1 MNAISD
7 FKRII
12 TTFKK
17 VILVKLCRVIKAK
30 LYPVKR
36 EIKLLLIL
44 YSYIF
49 SNYCLLTSQE
59 NIGLLSLII
68 SISSRL
74 GDVKEACNIQTFC

>member
-30 LYPVKR
+30 LYPVERNK
-36 EIKLLLIL
+36 
-44 YSYIF
+44 
-49 SNYCLLTSQE
+49 
-59 NIGLLSLII
+59 II
-68 SISSRL
+68 IDIVQL
-74 GDVKEACNIQTFC
+74 HI